1 MSEMY
6 SPPRVT
12 EELRRS
18 RKEKQFQ
25 HLIPGFAL
33 DLTVNDPE
41 DGQPWDFPKS
51 GNRNKALKMTRRDK
65 PFMVIG
71 SPHCTAFTTWQALN
85 EAKSSNPEEMRQ
97 AEAWAVKHIEF
108 MIMIYEEQISG
119 GRYFLHEHPMF
130 ASSVPRRHEDQRKVA
145 P

>member
-1 MSEMY
+1 MY

-18 RKEKQFQ
+18 RKQKRSQ

-41 DGQPWDFPKS
+41 DGQPWDFSKS
-51 GNRNKALKMTRRDK
+51 GKRNKALKMVRRDK

-71 SPHCTAFTTWQALN
+71 SPHCTAFPTWQALN
-85 EAKSSNPEEMRQ
+85 EAKSSNPEEMRR
-97 AEAWAVKHIEF
+97 ARSRAIKHIEF

-119 GRYFLHEHPMF
+119 GRYFLHAHPMF
-130 ASSVPRRHEDQRKVA
+130 AAS
-145 P
+145 